1 MSLPTYMSIP
11 TLKMNLPNLTSIPTL
26 NIPILLSKLGQFS
39 LIPAVINYANSRYDS
54 KLISLFHS
62 YGNNIANN
70 CSLYIDSIPENI
82 FSQKLWS
89 INSDHSG
96 REYLIFFEYDGDII
110 MRK

>member
-1 MSLPTYMSIP
+1 MSIP

>member
-1 MSLPTYMSIP
+1 MSLPTYM
-11 TLKMNLPNLTSIPTL
+11 

-39 LIPAVINYANSRYDS
+39 LIPSILNNANSRYDS
-54 KLISLFHS
+54 KLISLYHS
-62 YGNNIANN
+62 YGNKIANN

-82 FSQKLWS
+82 FNQKLWS

-96 REYLIFFEYDGDII
+96 REYLIFYEYDGDII